1 MVILLVLNMFLF
13 YCKLQICCFPSLGK
27 KPVLS
32 EEMSALTT
40 NSSDAFLQNLAHLR
54 NNRENTPTN
63 SSNCGTKEE
72 IVLLEKQGR
81 SSQKLR
87 SNLAQVST
95 MIGQNMTDISNIGN
109 QSKVGMICNKKK
121 CEFISI
127 PII

>member
-1 MVILLVLNMFLF
+1 
-13 YCKLQICCFPSLGK
+13 
-27 KPVLS
+27 
-32 EEMSALTT
+32 MSALTT

-109 QSKVGMICNKKK
+109 QSKVGMICKYK
-121 CEFISI
+121 EM
-127 PII
+127 